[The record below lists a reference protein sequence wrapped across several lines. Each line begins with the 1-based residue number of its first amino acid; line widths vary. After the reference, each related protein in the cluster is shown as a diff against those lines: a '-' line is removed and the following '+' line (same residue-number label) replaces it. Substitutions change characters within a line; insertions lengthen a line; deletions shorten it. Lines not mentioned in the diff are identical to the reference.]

1 MAEKLV
7 TKDFTEQFKKLA
19 LLKADKSFTKEYE
32 KIREQLV
39 QDNIYLVDWCLQTY
53 FSDTPIP
60 QDEAKMY
67 GLEGLVIAINNY
79 DYQKGFSFA
88 SYAIRSIKHNIQRY
102 FKEMIGISWN
112 NYVKKSSSVD
122 SFADDL
128 PSSLV
133 AEDTMYSYNP
143 RYEMPIT
150 LEDYEAIDEVE
161 DQTSIKVD
169 ENLADIADYH
179 LLQKEIATAINTL
192 PEREREVLNLRF
204 GLKDGIAHSR
214 EETAKKLNIS
224 LEVVRDTE
232 ARAIRHLRHP
242 LHTRKLKPFYEPT
255 ADVNRP
261 SKTSIYIEV
270 KNKVYIY
277 LIQLLK
283 SNLSY
288 SAIISFIKMQF
299 NIDWTMEDL
308 TKAINLLNQLSTMIH
323 ERLNSGSSIKSIIV
337 ELNES
342 SIFPVIFDN
351 KYYSWN
357 VGFSEEFITS
367 IINNYEIID
376 LDKEELKKM

>member
-1 MAEKLV
+1 MA
-7 TKDFTEQFKKLA
+7 
-19 LLKADKSFTKEYE
+19 YE

-143 RYEMPIT
+143 RYEMPMT

-323 ERLNSGSSIKSIIV
+323 ERLNNGSSIKSIID